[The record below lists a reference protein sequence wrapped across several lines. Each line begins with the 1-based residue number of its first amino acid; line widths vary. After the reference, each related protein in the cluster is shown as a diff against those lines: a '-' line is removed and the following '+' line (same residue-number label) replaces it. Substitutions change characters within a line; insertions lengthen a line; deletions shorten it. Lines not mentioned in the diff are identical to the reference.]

1 MKKMATAALSA
12 FFAFMASAETN
23 APQEMI
29 ASYLRLNIANQV
41 AGQAAEIVAPLKEKA
56 RAKLLAKVEDYRQ
69 GVLATIR
76 ERLVAAC
83 GDAETAEESFGRF
96 VSTWT
101 TAESENDGEFLAQMS
116 EIAGIDPPES
126 TYNGLKGRI
135 LEKFLPDD
143 LAAAGQFLSGLQAQ
157 VADKLAKAAEK
168 KLRNPLK
175 GAEAPA
181 DTFVEAKDDG
191 VGALRS
197 FGAARKARREK
208 ALAEAQAGMAQVAQ
222 ERSAA
227 DQEANA
233 RKQAAAQAEAAGM
246 RQLAEAKAAAEAEAA
261 QQAANSWSA
270 RLKAIAGT
278 TISAGTGAFAG
289 TVGSRAGQAAADA
302 VFK

>member
-157 VADKLAKAAEK
+157 VADKLAKAAT
-168 KLRNPLK
+168 
-175 GAEAPA
+175 A
-181 DTFVEAKDDG
+181 
-191 VGALRS
+191 S
-197 FGAARKARREK
+197 SARCSLIA
-208 ALAEAQAGMAQVAQ
+208 
-222 ERSAA
+222 
-227 DQEANA
+227 
-233 RKQAAAQAEAAGM
+233 
-246 RQLAEAKAAAEAEAA
+246 AKAATRQKPKSLQRNLQVLLVALRRTR
-261 QQAANSWSA
+261 QLMSMKK
-270 RLKAIAGT
+270 L
-278 TISAGTGAFAG
+278 
-289 TVGSRAGQAAADA
+289 
-302 VFK
+302 